1 MNCHVQQAEN
11 SESKCEEV
19 LKELIFLPP
28 LAYMVTNILI
38 MQLAVSGLENEIL
51 SVMEM

>member
-1 MNCHVQQAEN
+1 MNYHVQQVEN

-19 LKELIFLPP
+19 LKVLIFLSPH
-28 LAYMVTNILI
+28 MMTNVLI

-51 SVMEM
+51 SVMGM